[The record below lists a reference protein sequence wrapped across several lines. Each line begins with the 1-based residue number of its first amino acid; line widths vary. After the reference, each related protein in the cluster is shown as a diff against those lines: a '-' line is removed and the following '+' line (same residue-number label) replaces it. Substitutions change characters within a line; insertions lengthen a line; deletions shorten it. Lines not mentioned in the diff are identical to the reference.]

1 MKKLAWV
8 LLVFAAIYAD
18 HVLAKGDLC
27 KARIKGDIEY
37 AQWGIDLRSERL
49 RECGRKPS
57 KSCLQ
62 KYENKIRA
70 LSDQDTEAIRRAF
83 PNPKEGDPAYNAAID
98 RSVSYILAARG
109 GYTGPWRTAEEV
121 ADFQYRLCAGLPLED
136 PKPARSNRPMPPMPP
151 PMMPIEPSRLLPSLT
166 PQMQPETIGGPS
178 SEGCT
183 NYTLIGPNGG
193 AQYCQNCCY
202 GGTCNV
208 ICY

>member
-1 MKKLAWV
+1 MKRALFLTV
-8 LLVFAAIYAD
+8 LIIGFFSNVGN
-18 HVLAKGDLC
+18 AKDERC
-27 KARIKGDIEY
+27 VSRIKGDTEY
-37 AQWGIDLRSERL
+37 AQWGIELRAEML

-70 LSDQDTEAIRRAF
+70 LSDKDTEAIRKAF
-83 PNPKEGDPAYNAAID
+83 PNPRESDPAYNAAID
-98 RSVSYILAARG
+98 RSVSYIMAARG
-109 GYTGPWRTAEEV
+109 GYTGPWRSAEEV

-151 PMMPIEPSRLLPSLT
+151 PMMPMEPSVSSRLSP
-166 PQMQPETIGGPS
+166 MQPEIIGGGS
-178 SEGCT
+178 MSGGCT
-183 NYTLIGPNGG
+183 NYTLMGPDGR